1 MLLWYTSMFGWP
13 LAIIFALGLAF
24 GIGIINFTI
33 GFIKDI
39 FYKRQSNVDM
49 NINQNSQFVNIE
61 VTQAT
66 SIPTIDYV
74 QRYPNRGGSGWRR
87 SSIPNN
93 LEITNISQPPQSSGR
108 HQRSHSAIALP
119 SDLPPS
125 YFESVTSKFSET
137 PPPQYYHIFCESSV

>member
-1 MLLWYTSMFGWP
+1 MIGWP

-39 FYKRQSNVDM
+39 FYKRRSNVDM

-61 VTQAT
+61 VTQATT

-93 LEITNISQPPQSSGR
+93 LENTNISLPPQSGR

-125 YFESVTSKFSET
+125 YFESVTSKLSDT